1 MIKEENKLRKKAE
14 KIRANFEDKIV
25 KLLAGMGK
33 VVTSRGK
40 TTTYL
45 LKNNV
50 IFGTIIDN
58 EVHLIDTSSNQYE
71 IVKDEILEDK
81 DAFLMQATKSY
92 FHVKNSKP

>member
-1 MIKEENKLRKKAE
+1 
-14 KIRANFEDKIV
+14 
-25 KLLAGMGK
+25 MGE
-33 VVTSRGK
+33 VITSRGK

-45 LKNNV
+45 LKNNI

-58 EVHLIDTSSNQYE
+58 EVYLLSPHNNEYE

-92 FHVKNSKP
+92 FHVKNSLEKFTVA